1 LNATRRW
8 LLATVAVAAI
18 VSPLSAGELKRWTGE
33 PRAPAIDLLR
43 TDGTPLS
50 LAELRGKV
58 VLVNFW
64 ATWCAPCVTEMPAL
78 QQLRDALGPQGL
90 EVLAVNFQEGPARI
104 DAFVQKL
111 GLSLPVVRDTDG
123 SVAKAWNAR
132 IFPASYVVDRS
143 GRIRYGL
150 IGGADWTSPELLSAI
165 RELLGPQ
172 PSR

>member
-1 LNATRRW
+1 
-8 LLATVAVAAI
+8 LLAAGALAVVAPA
-18 VSPLSAGELKRWTGE
+18 LSASELKRWTGE

-50 LAELRGKV
+50 LADLRGKV

-64 ATWCAPCVTEMPAL
+64 ATWCEPCVTEMPSL
-78 QQLRDALGPQGL
+78 QRLRDTLGPQGL
-90 EVLAVNFQEGPARI
+90 EVLAVNYMEGPARI
-104 DAFVQKL
+104 DAFVQKM

-132 IFPASYVVDRS
+132 IFPASYVVDRN
-143 GRIRYGL
+143 RHIRYVL
-150 IGGADWTSPELLSAI
+150 LGGADWTSPELLSTI

-172 PSR
+172 RTR

>member
-1 LNATRRW
+1 LSATRRR
-8 LLATVAVAAI
+8 LLAAMAVAAI
-18 VSPLSAGELKRWTGE
+18 AGPLSASELRRWTGE

-50 LAELRGKV
+50 LAEFRGKV

-64 ATWCAPCVTEMPAL
+64 ATWCEPCVTEMPAL
-78 QQLRDALGPQGL
+78 QRLRDALGPQGL

-143 GRIRYGL
+143 GSIRYGL
-150 IGGADWTSPELLSAI
+150 IGGADWTSPELLSTV